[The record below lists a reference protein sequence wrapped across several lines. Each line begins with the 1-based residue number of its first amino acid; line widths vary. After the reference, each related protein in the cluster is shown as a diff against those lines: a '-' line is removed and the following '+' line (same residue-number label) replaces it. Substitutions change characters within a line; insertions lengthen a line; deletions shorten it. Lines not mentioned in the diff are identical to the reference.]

1 MRWLNVSLFGTVHT
15 RMRESFPIPT
25 NAKQAI
31 QIIAFWILCGPSLAG
46 TTDLTIRGLAVGQNF
61 DQEQLQRSLNKMQC
75 TDDQHCRG
83 YLDILGLS
91 AFTKIDGRYHKIS
104 NVEVSFVGS
113 QYRYVLGSFSGKYGK
128 PILLP
133 DKVYGKGPN
142 FIVESGIAEWRAPH
156 GVVLRLSKDEKVQ
169 DATLSLSGAVTA
181 TDQATSEEQKAV
193 DEYAAANPR
202 IKLMAQ
208 IMGDEIQRILG
219 DREGQQSPEVAKLM
233 KPPTPVPDLGDTR
246 VPLHV
251 RLSEQWRRD
260 FFVAGIELA
269 QFTAAGHCEDLQPRP
284 EQLLDAVWRTRSLQA
299 IQCER
304 DKLDRYETGMH
315 KLNKSHEDSVL
326 ALHLPQSIQERALA
340 EARASTTRQDA
351 SLESDYAKRRRHLQL
366 TEEYL
371 MFIDSHAARI
381 HFTDGR
387 IVFDDPADFE
397 KSHELSDRI
406 KDDLKSQQENRSQ

>member
-1 MRWLNVSLFGTVHT
+1 MRWLNVFLFGTAHT
-15 RMRESFPIPT
+15 HMRESFSIPT

-91 AFTKIDGRYHKIS
+91 AYTKIDGRYHKIS

-133 DKVYGKGPN
+133 DKV
-142 FIVESGIAEWRAPH
+142 
-156 GVVLRLSKDEKVQ
+156 Q

-181 TDQATSEEQKAV
+181 ADQTTTKEQKAV

-202 IKLMAQ
+202 IKFMAQ

-219 DREGQQSPEVAKLM
+219 DREGQQPPEVAKLM
-233 KPPTPVPDLGDTR
+233 KSPTPVPDLGDTR

-269 QFTAAGHCEDLQPRP
+269 QFTAAGHCEDAQPRP
-284 EQLLDAVWRTRSLQA
+284 DQLLDAVWRTRSLQA

-397 KSHELSDRI
+397 RSHELSDRI
-406 KDDLKSQQENRSQ
+406 KGDLKSQQENGSQ